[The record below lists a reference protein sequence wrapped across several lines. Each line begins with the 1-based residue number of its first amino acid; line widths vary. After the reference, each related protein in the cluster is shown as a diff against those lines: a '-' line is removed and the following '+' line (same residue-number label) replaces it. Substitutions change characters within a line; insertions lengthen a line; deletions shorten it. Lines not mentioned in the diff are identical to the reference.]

1 MSYNNLIVEKQYQ
14 GWDEFKNNFVNYN
27 DKNYIFRGMRN
38 PNWKLAANY
47 IRNQINE
54 KGPREILGLG
64 KINVKLKSAQEF
76 NKQLELYLK
85 AFKERVILYDH
96 LKHSLNIGSFD
107 ELSDKDWWALGQ
119 HNGLK
124 TPLLD
129 WTKCPFIA
137 SFFAIHDF
145 FDAANSHNGGLT
157 EPNTGRCMKD
167 GEVVV
172 WQLKVENSDKS
183 DYFDVLL
190 DAHDV
195 NFRQKAQKGCFTYLM
210 HDEHHT
216 LEEMFFSEKKQR
228 FTKHKI
234 VIDTKERD
242 DIINSLSDLRE
253 MNITHSSLFPD
264 LVGCAFEANCVA
276 NNRYDRINWLPP
288 VRII

>member
-1 MSYNNLIVEKQYQ
+1 MSYSDLIIEKQYK
-14 GWDEFKNNFVNYN
+14 GWDEFKNYFENYN
-27 DKNYIFRGMRN
+27 DQNYIFRGMRDVD
-38 PNWKLAANY
+38 WKLAANY

-54 KGPREILGLG
+54 KGPKELPFTG
-64 KINVKLKSAQEF
+64 KVKVKLRSAHEL
-76 NKQLELYLK
+76 NKKLNSYLK
-85 AFKERVILYDH
+85 AFKERVALYDH
-96 LKHSLNIGSFD
+96 LKNSLSISSFD
-107 ELSDKDWWALGQ
+107 ELSDKDWWSLGQ

-145 FDAANSHNGGLT
+145 FDSAHSHNGGLI
-157 EPNTGRCMKD
+157 EPNTGTCMKD

-172 WQLKVENSDKS
+172 WQLKVEDSDKS

-210 HDEHHT
+210 HDDYHT
-216 LEEMFFSEKKQR
+216 LEKMFFAENKQR
-228 FTKHKI
+228 LTKHII
-234 VIDTKERD
+234 VIDTNERD

-253 MNITHSSLFPD
+253 MNITYSSLFP
-264 LVGCAFEANCVA
+264 E
-276 NNRYDRINWLPP
+276 P
-288 VRII
+288 VNLFV